1 MDNNGNLNNMG
12 INREQEKKDRK
23 VDNLINIV
31 ENHTRTERHL
41 EQYSEI
47 GNPENKERA
56 REKQDLREKQIYTL
70 KQQIVGIE
78 SSQPTKQE
86 QMENL
91 KENYQFGEGYIKSNK
106 DHMNQIDLE
115 NLEKR
120 QENRKIQMENL
131 EENIKRNQ

>member
-1 MDNNGNLNNMG
+1 MDNNGNLNNIG

-23 VDNLINIV
+23 LDNLINIV

-56 REKQDLREKQIYTL
+56 REKQDLREKQIDTL
-70 KQQIVGIE
+70 KQQIIGNE
-78 SSQPTKQE
+78 PNGPTKQE

-91 KENYQFGEGYIKSNK
+91 KENYQFGEGYIKSNRN
-106 DHMNQIDLE
+106 HMNQIDLE
-115 NLEKR
+115 NLKRR
-120 QENRKIQMENL
+120 QENRKTQMENL
-131 EENIKRNQ
+131 E